1 MHLKE
6 YFILFCNISIK
17 CLYKKKKKA
26 LKSGTYTSTLR
37 KEHKQT
43 GRTIK
48 TKGKLMKVKTE
59 KLEIFKEK

>member
-17 CLYKKKKKA
+17 CLYKKKKKKA

-37 KEHKQT
+37 KKH
-43 GRTIK
+43 IK
-48 TKGKLMKVKTE
+48 SKANRKNNKD
-59 KLEIFKEK
+59 